1 MGIGKTLYSE
11 EAYALRGW
19 LKNQRKQKKLTMR
32 DVAHAIDRPSSFVAK
47 LESGDRKLEVVEYA
61 LYCRYLHADPFEG
74 IAIIQRII
82 TVGVNPPIPAPAKDV
97 GGRR

>member
-1 MGIGKTLYSE
+1 ME
-11 EAYALRGW
+11 
-19 LKNQRKQKKLTMR
+19 
-32 DVAHAIDRPSSFVAK
+32 SFVR

-61 LYCRYLHADPFEG
+61 LYCRYLHFDPFEG

>member
-1 MGIGKTLYSE
+1 M
-11 EAYALRGW
+11 
-19 LKNQRKQKKLTMR
+19 
-32 DVAHAIDRPSSFVAK
+32 
-47 LESGDRKLEVVEYA
+47 ESGGFVYSIKLNKSPAEDKHNCKATSGPAGICQHYTAAQSKIKHFLHLIYMPYA